1 MFIAP
6 SRDSKIL
13 IYAIHRSYPWWREVG
28 KNLGYGEAI
37 VASCIRGDGDIDVV
51 DDFYAAY
58 HRLTREGAQESTLLS
73 VAQLDDVIARCRV
86 LRWLPRNQAA
96 AMAMAMAEAFDKV
109 LSTVNP
115 GAILSFPID
124 RYVSDVLERLAKA
137 RGIPYIEL
145 TPGVVPGTSML
156 LYRGKLITR
165 MAEPSEEEIEATTKI
180 IANPVYIP
188 SYLPSKARYS
198 RAKFLKVLG
207 YFKLRGCVFKAISL
221 AKRDPLNL
229 HYLDAQAFLGHKPKW
244 RDIRITRMLEDD
256 WRKRIDNYPVD
267 RRLFIGLPLFPEAS
281 IDYWIEPLEMI
292 QFEDLV
298 VEVAT
303 AMAASGFLILV
314 KDHPLQFGF
323 RQTELIDRLKTISGV
338 VMVPYGVSGNEMLDI
353 TGVHFT
359 TTGTLG
365 LQAALLGKKSIVTE
379 SYYTTPEDFI
389 ILGSRAEI
397 KGLPQRVI
405 DTHTAASLPE
415 RRRRIIQQLLKGTI
429 NEDLYSRNGFNG
441 HNPPPAIAA
450 MGRVL
455 GDMIFSITA
464 EEDWHN
470 RNQPT

>member
-6 SRDSKIL
+6 TRDSKIL
-13 IYAIHRSYPWWREVG
+13 IYTIHRSYPWWREVG
-28 KNLGYGEAI
+28 NNLGYDEAI
-37 VASCIRGDGDIDVV
+37 VASCVRGDGDIDVV
-51 DDFYAAY
+51 DDYYAAY
-58 HRLTREGAQESTLLS
+58 HRLTREGALASPLLS

-86 LRWLPRNQAA
+86 LRWLPHRQAA
-96 AMAMAMAEAFDKV
+96 AMAMAMAEAFDK
-109 LSTVNP
+109 LLTSVNP

-137 RGIPYIEL
+137 RGIPYLEL

-156 LYRGKLITR
+156 LYRGRLITR
-165 MAEPSEEEIEATTKI
+165 KAEPSEEEIETATKI
-180 IANPVYIP
+180 IANPVYVP
-188 SYLPSKARYS
+188 SYLPSQARYS
-198 RAKFLKVLG
+198 RTKFLKILG
-207 YFKLRGCVFKAISL
+207 YFKIRGWVFKAISL

-229 HYLDAQAFLGHKPKW
+229 HYLDSQAFLGHKPKW
-244 RDIRITRMLEDD
+244 RDIRITTMFDAD
-256 WRKRIDNYPVD
+256 WRTRLDDFPID

-298 VEVAT
+298 VDVAT
-303 AMAASGFLILV
+303 AMATAGFLVLV

-323 RQTELIDRLKTISGV
+323 RQTELIDRLKAISGV
-338 VMVPYGVSGNEMLDI
+338 VMVAYDVSGNEMLDLV
-353 TGVHFT
+353 GVHFT

-365 LQAALLGKKSIVTE
+365 LQTALFGKKSIVTE
-379 SYYTTPEDFI
+379 SYYTTSADFI

-397 KGLPQRVI
+397 KDLPQRVI
-405 DTHTAASLPE
+405 DTPAPASLPE
-415 RRRRIIQQLLKGTI
+415 RQRRIIKQLLKGTI

-441 HNPPPAIAA
+441 RNPSPAIAA

-455 GDMIFSITA
+455 GDMIETVTA
-464 EEDWHN
+464 KEDWHN